1 MYRQLPP
8 EKFRANCKMC
18 KNYTGYR
25 PQTAGRCLTAG
36 APLTYAHRMRQNS
49 SAPVS
54 TGSYHEDLLLLFLL
68 LPLYFQI
75 WGRFGQ
81 KFAVAALLSMTT
93 GVCCWFLSL
102 IFKPAAS
109 DNPSPDTGS
118 KSQIA
123 AVGQLAEASSVAV
136 DANSEKSAPLELLK
150 NSANPAQYDNQA
162 EPASLGSLESTQLQ
176 AGRFGWSLF
185 LLFPLLCP
193 LALPL
198 WLIPGILVATYT
210 IVFNG
215 FGGFGRHIFNPVA
228 VAVVFMLVGYGHT
241 ASLHA
246 VRPLPGPYDG
256 FTVWNAGAPVA
267 KPVWHIYADVPVDEL
282 FQASFS
288 GLLPAIP
295 GSAFGLPLLLASAVL
310 ALAAGH
316 RRIWWVTS
324 VLALQLGVMLLNG
337 SAGLNISPLHPLF
350 LGIIPTLL
358 LVAVIDRH
366 SLPDDI
372 PGQIVDGLLF
382 AFFALLFVFRSPDLL
397 GPAYGLLL
405 AQIAAPLAT
414 DLIMRRFSP

>member
-1 MYRQLPP
+1 
-8 EKFRANCKMC
+8 MC

-102 IFKPAAS
+102 IFKPAAPDS
-109 DNPSPDTGS
+109 PSPDTGP
-118 KSQIA
+118 KSRP
-123 AVGQLAEASSVAV
+123 ET
-136 DANSEKSAPLELLK
+136 LK
-150 NSANPAQYDNQA
+150 KSANPANSGNQDSSV
-162 EPASLGSLESTQLQ
+162 EPASLGILKPAQLQ
-176 AGRFGWSLF
+176 ADHFGWSLF

-198 WLIPGILVATYT
+198 WLIPGILVATYI

-256 FTVWNAGAPVA
+256 FSVWNAGAPVA
-267 KPVWHIYADVPVDEL
+267 MPVWHIYAMVPVGAL

-295 GSAFGLPLLLASAVL
+295 GSAFGLPLLLASAVFS
-310 ALAAGH
+310 LAAGH
-316 RRIWWVTS
+316 RRVWWVTS
-324 VLALQLGVMLLNG
+324 VLALQLGVIILNG
-337 SAGLNISPLHPLF
+337 SVSLNISPLHPLF
-350 LGIIPTLL
+350 LGIIPALL
-358 LVAVIDRH
+358 LLAVIDRH
-366 SLPDDI
+366 SLPEDV
-372 PGQIVDGLLF
+372 PGQIISGLLF
-382 AFFALLFVFRSPDLL
+382 AFFALLFVFRSPDPL
-397 GPAYGLLL
+397 GPVYGLLL
-405 AQIAAPLAT
+405 AQISAPLVT
-414 DLIMRRFSP
+414 DLVMRRFNP

>member
-1 MYRQLPP
+1 
-8 EKFRANCKMC
+8 MC
-18 KNYTGYR
+18 KNYTGR
-25 PQTAGRCLTAG
+25 RQQTAGMCLTAG

-49 SAPVS
+49 PVS
-54 TGSYHEDLLLLFLL
+54 VSPASDHENLLLLLLL

-102 IFKPAAS
+102 IFKPAVS
-109 DNPSPDTGS
+109 DTPEKLKQSANLET
-118 KSQIA
+118 
-123 AVGQLAEASSVAV
+123 LASSGNQ
-136 DANSEKSAPLELLK
+136 DSQGAPCKLD
-150 NSANPAQYDNQA
+150 SF
-162 EPASLGSLESTQLQ
+162 EPARLP
-176 AGRFGWSLF
+176 AGRFGWPLF

-198 WLIPGILVATYT
+198 WLIPGILIAAYM

-228 VAVVFMLVGYGHT
+228 VAVIFMIVGYDHT

-246 VRPLPGPYDG
+246 VRPLPGPHDG

-267 KPVWHIYADVPVDEL
+267 IPVWQLYAKVPVDAL

-295 GSAFGLPLLLASAVL
+295 GSVFGLPLLLASAVFS
-310 ALAAGH
+310 LAAGH

-324 VLALQLGVMLLNG
+324 VLALQLGVMLFNG
-337 SAGLNISPLHPLF
+337 SASLNISPLHPLF
-350 LGIIPTLL
+350 LGTIPTLL
-358 LVAVIDRH
+358 LLAIVDRH
-366 SLPDDI
+366 SLPEDV
-372 PGQIVDGLLF
+372 PGQIISGLLF
-382 AFFALLFVFRSPDLL
+382 AFFALLFVFRSPDPL

-405 AQIAAPLAT
+405 AQISAPLAT
-414 DLIMRRFSP
+414 DLIMRRWNT

>member
-1 MYRQLPP
+1 
-8 EKFRANCKMC
+8 MC
-18 KNYTGYR
+18 KKYTGYR
-25 PQTAGRCLTAG
+25 SQTAGRCLTAG
-36 APLTYAHRMRQNS
+36 ARLTYAHRMRQNS

-54 TGSYHEDLLLLFLL
+54 PASDHENLLLLFLL

-93 GVCCWFLSL
+93 GICCWFLSL
-102 IFKPAAS
+102 IFKPAVP
-109 DNPSPDTGS
+109 DNPSPDPGS

-123 AVGQLAEASSVAV
+123 AVGQPAGASSVSAG
-136 DANSEKSAPLELLK
+136 ANSEKSTYPETLK
-150 NSANPAQYDNQA
+150 NSVTPVKSENHGNPGS
-162 EPASLGSLESTQLQ
+162 PAILGSFEPVQKPVD
-176 AGRFGWSLF
+176 RFGWSLF

-198 WLIPGILVATYT
+198 WLIPGILVATYI

-228 VAVVFMLVGYGHT
+228 VAVVFMLVGYDHT

-256 FTVWNAGAPVA
+256 FTVWSAGTPVA
-267 KPVWHIYADVPVDEL
+267 MPVWQVYAEVPVDAL

-295 GSAFGLPLLLASAVL
+295 GSAFGLPLLLASIVV

-316 RRIWWVTS
+316 RSVWWMTS
-324 VLALQLGVMLLNG
+324 VLGLQLGGMLFNG
-337 SAGLNISPLHPLF
+337 SVSLNISSLHPLY

-372 PGQIVDGLLF
+372 PGQIVSGLLF
-382 AFFALLFVFRSPDLL
+382 AFFALLFVFRSPDPL

-405 AQIAAPLAT
+405 AQISAPLAT
-414 DLIMRRFSP
+414 DLIMRRFNP

>member
-1 MYRQLPP
+1 
-8 EKFRANCKMC
+8 MC
-18 KNYTGYR
+18 KKYTGGWR
-25 PQTAGRCLTAG
+25 QRADRCLTTG

-49 SAPVS
+49 PPPVS
-54 TGSYHEDLLLLFLL
+54 PASDHEHLLLLFLL

-93 GVCCWFLSL
+93 GVCCRFLSL
-102 IFKPAAS
+102 IFKPAAPDTS
-109 DNPSPDTGS
+109 SPTVGSATPVAAVSLSAAVVAEIPAGANFANPDNPDKLKT
-118 KSQIA
+118 A
-123 AVGQLAEASSVAV
+123 A
-136 DANSEKSAPLELLK
+136 
-150 NSANPAQYDNQA
+150 NSANQCNSCEQGKKNEPDKPDTIRLPAD
-162 EPASLGSLESTQLQ
+162 
-176 AGRFGWSLF
+176 RFGWSLF

-198 WLIPGILVATYT
+198 WLIPGILVATYI

-256 FTVWNAGAPVA
+256 FTTWSAGAPLA
-267 KPVWHIYADVPVDEL
+267 MPVWQVYAGVPVNRL

-316 RRIWWVTS
+316 RRVWWVTS
-324 VLALQLGVMLLNG
+324 VLALQLGVMLFNG
-337 SAGLNISPLHPLF
+337 SVSLNISPLHPLF
-350 LGIIPTLL
+350 LGIIPALL
-358 LVAVIDRH
+358 LMAVIDRH
-366 SLPDDI
+366 SLPDDT
-372 PGQIVDGLLF
+372 PGQVVSGLLF
-382 AFFALLFVFRSPDLL
+382 AFSALLFIFRSPDPL
-397 GPAYGLLL
+397 GAAYGLLL
-405 AQIAAPLAT
+405 AQIATPLAT
-414 DLIMRRFSP
+414 DLFMRRFNP

>member
-18 KNYTGYR
+18 KKYTDCR
-25 PQTAGRCLTAG
+25 PQTADRCLTAG
-36 APLTYAHRMRQNS
+36 IPLTYAHRMRQNS
-49 SAPVS
+49 PASVS
-54 TGSYHEDLLLLFLL
+54 PASDHENLLLLLLL

-81 KFAVAALLSMTT
+81 KFAVAVLLSMTT

-109 DNPSPDTGS
+109 DKPEILTD
-118 KSQIA
+118 
-123 AVGQLAEASSVAV
+123 
-136 DANSEKSAPLELLK
+136 
-150 NSANPAQYDNQA
+150 SANPAGLGQ
-162 EPASLGSLESTQLQ
+162 PAKSGNPESNRLSD
-176 AGRFGWSLF
+176 RFGWSLF

-198 WLIPGILVATYT
+198 WLIPVILAATYI
-210 IVFNG
+210 IVFNS

-228 VAVVFMLVGYGHT
+228 VAVVFMIVGYDHT

-246 VRPLPGPYDG
+246 VRPLPGPHDG
-256 FTVWNAGAPVA
+256 FTIWNAGAPVA
-267 KPVWHIYADVPVDEL
+267 MPVWQLYAKVPVGAL

-288 GLLPAIP
+288 GMLPAIP
-295 GSAFGLPLLLASAVL
+295 GSAFGLPLLLASAVFSL
-310 ALAAGH
+310 GAGH

-324 VLALQLGVMLLNG
+324 LLALQLGVMLFNG
-337 SAGLNISPLHPLF
+337 SASLSISPLHPLF

-358 LVAVIDRH
+358 LLAVIDRH
-366 SLPDDI
+366 SLPADV
-372 PGQIVDGLLF
+372 PGQIISGLLF
-382 AFFALLFVFRSPDLL
+382 AFFALLFIFRSPDLL

-405 AQIAAPLAT
+405 AQISAPLVT
-414 DLIMRRFSP
+414 DLIMRRWNQ